1 MKVTLR
7 QAEFF
12 TAVAAELH
20 FGNAARTLFV
30 SQSVV
35 SQEIRRLEENL
46 GVLLF
51 DRSTRNV
58 RLTSAGERLEPIA
71 LELCGSAR
79 RFEEVSQRLSGD
91 RANRLRLAATPSAMD
106 DIVPLV
112 LRRAEELLP
121 QLQVE
126 DVAVETGEVG
136 DALVS
141 GGCDVGIG
149 RYIDVAGD
157 YRFEVIRSEPL
168 FVALSSAHPLAGN
181 SSIELAQ
188 LADLPVLLWP
198 RERNPRYYDRLMEV
212 CATAGLE
219 PLVLVS
225 RPRIIGA
232 RSYLISDNRAF
243 GLIPQSTAGHPAPG
257 IVTIPLAVQE
267 LLPLEMAWLDGDPR
281 PQLHAFLDLVRR
293 VGSTGGGRE

>member
-79 RFEEVSQRLSGD
+79 RFEEVSKRLSGD

-136 DALVS
+136 DALVN

>member
-1 MKVTLR
+1 MRVTLR

-12 TAVAAELH
+12 TVVAEELH
-20 FGNAARTLFV
+20 FGNAARVLFV

-58 RLTSAGERLEPIA
+58 RLTDAGDRLVPIA
-71 LELCGSAR
+71 AELCRSAR
-79 RFEEVSQRLSGD
+79 RFDEIAQRLVGD
-91 RANRLRLAATPSAMD
+91 RSARFKLAATPSAMD
-106 DIVPLV
+106 SMVPAV
-112 LRRAEELLP
+112 LREAEKTLP
-121 QLQVE
+121 QLQIE

-136 DALVS
+136 DALLNR
-141 GGCDVGIG
+141 GCDLGIG
-149 RYIDVAGD
+149 RYIDVVAG
-157 YRFEVIRSEPL
+157 YTTEVIRAESL
-168 FVALSSAHPLAGN
+168 FVALSSAHPLAGAA
-181 SSIELAQ
+181 SIGLAE

-212 CATAGLE
+212 CSRAGLE

-225 RPRIIGA
+225 PPRIIGA

-243 GLIPQSTAGHPAPG
+243 GLIPQSTAEHPAPG
-257 IVTIPLAVQE
+257 IVTIPLATRE
-267 LLPLEMAWLDGDPR
+267 TLPLELAWLGADPR
-281 PQLHAFLDLVRR
+281 PQLHAMVELVRR
-293 VGSTGGGRE
+293 VGAKPGRWE

>member
-12 TAVAAELH
+12 AAVARELH
-20 FGNAARTLFV
+20 FGNAARALFV

-58 RLTSAGERLEPIA
+58 RLTIEGEHLVPIA
-71 LELCGSAR
+71 EELCGSAR
-79 RFEEVSQRLSGD
+79 RFDEIAQRLLGD
-91 RANRLRLAATPSAMD
+91 RSARFRLAATPSAMD
-106 DIVPLV
+106 NIVPSI
-112 LRRAEELLP
+112 LREAETTLP
-121 QLQVE
+121 QVQIE

-136 DALVS
+136 DALLS
-141 GGCDVGIG
+141 GGCDLGIG
-149 RYIDVAGD
+149 RYIDIASD
-157 YRFEVIRSEPL
+157 YRTEVIRTEPL
-168 FVALSSAHPLAGN
+168 FVALSSAHPLAG
-181 SSIELAQ
+181 SLAIGLAD

-212 CATAGLE
+212 CSRAGLE

-225 RPRIIGA
+225 PPRIIGA

-243 GLIPQSTAGHPAPG
+243 GLIPQSTAEHPAPG
-257 IVTIPLAVQE
+257 IVTIPLAARE
-267 LLPLEMAWLDGDPR
+267 MLPLELAWLGTDPR
-281 PQLHAFLDLVRR
+281 PQLHALVELVRR
-293 VGSTGGGRE
+293 ISAKTDSGD

>member
-1 MKVTLR
+1 MNVTLR

-12 TAVAAELH
+12 TAVAQELH
-20 FGNAARTLFV
+20 FGNAARNLFV

-58 RLTSAGERLEPIA
+58 RLTSAGERLVPIA
-71 LELCGSAR
+71 LELCESAR
-79 RFEEVSQRLSGD
+79 RFEDISRRLSGD
-91 RANRLRLAATPSAMD
+91 RSNRLRLAATPSAMD
-106 DIVPLV
+106 DIVPRI
-112 LRRAEELLP
+112 LRQAEELFP

-136 DALVS
+136 DALVN
-141 GGCDVGIG
+141 GGCDIGLG

-157 YRFEVIRSEPL
+157 YRCEVIRSEPL
-168 FVALSSAHPLAGN
+168 FVALSSGHPLAGN

-212 CATAGLE
+212 CASAGLE

-257 IVTIPLAVQE
+257 IVTIPLATRE
-267 LLPLEMAWLDGDPR
+267 LLPLEMSWLDGDPR

-293 VGSTGGGRE
+293 VSSNNGRDG